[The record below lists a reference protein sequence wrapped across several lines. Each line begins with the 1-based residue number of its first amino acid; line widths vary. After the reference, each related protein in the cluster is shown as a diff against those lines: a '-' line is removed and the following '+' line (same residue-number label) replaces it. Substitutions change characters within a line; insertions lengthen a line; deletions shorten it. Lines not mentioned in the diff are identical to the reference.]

1 MTGRSV
7 VFAAPRRIEVNH
19 NDIPSP
25 REGEVLVRTLV
36 SGISAGTE
44 LHVYRGDISE
54 GVLLDETWPSLQEP
68 FRYPATYGYA
78 SVGEVVDDGR
88 RVFAF
93 QPHVSHYVARE
104 DELYE
109 VPEDLSS
116 EAAALWPSVETAVNL
131 VLDARPLVGERVL
144 VVGQGVV
151 GLATTS
157 VLSRF
162 PLGEL
167 WTVEPIKSR
176 RAASE
181 RCGAGRSL
189 HPDEADEADQASELE
204 DFDLTIELSGTSSGL
219 DRAIAA
225 TGFEGRVVV
234 GSWYGDK
241 PSPVELGTHFHRGRI
256 RLISSQVSHIG
267 SPLLSRWTKKRRMQ
281 VASTS
286 LASLPPAELV
296 THRFPVERAAEAY
309 TLLDQHPERCL
320 QVLLTYT

>member
-1 MTGRSV
+1 MTRRSV
-7 VFAAPRRIEVNH
+7 LFAAPGRIEVTH
-19 NDIPSP
+19 DDIPSP

-54 GVLLDETWPSLQEP
+54 GVLLDESLPSLQEP

-104 DELYE
+104 DELYD

-157 VLSRF
+157 ILSRF

-167 WTVEPIKSR
+167 WTVDPIESR
-176 RAASE
+176 RAASK
-181 RCGAGRSL
+181 RCGAASSF
-189 HPDEADEADQASELE
+189 HPDEADAAGVLE
-204 DFDLTIELSGTSSGL
+204 RFDLTIELSGSAEGL
-219 DRAIAA
+219 NLAIGAA
-225 TGFEGRVVV
+225 GFEGRVVV

-241 PSPVELGTHFHRGRI
+241 SVSVDLGTHFHRGRLQLSI
-256 RLISSQVSHIG
+256 ISSQVSHLG
-267 SPLLSRWTKKRRMQ
+267 SLLLSRWTKARRME
-281 VASTS
+281 VAANALS
-286 LASLPPAELV
+286 LLPTETII

-309 TLLDQHPERCL
+309 ALIDERVDACL

>member
-1 MTGRSV
+1 MTRRSV
-7 VFAAPRRIEVNH
+7 VFAASRRIEVAND
-19 NDIPSP
+19 DIPSP

-54 GVLLDETWPSLQEP
+54 GVLLDESLPSLQEP
-68 FRYPATYGYA
+68 FRYPASYGYA
-78 SVGEVVDDGR
+78 SVGEVVDEGR

-109 VPEDLSS
+109 LPEDLSS

-167 WTVEPIKSR
+167 WTVEPIESR

-181 RCGAGRSL
+181 RCGAGRSF
-189 HPDEADEADQASELE
+189 HPDEADDAGVLE
-204 DFDLTIELSGTSSGL
+204 RFDLTIELSGSAEGL
-219 DRAIAA
+219 NLAIGA

-241 PSPVELGTHFHRGRI
+241 PVPVDLGTHFHRGRI
-256 RLISSQVSHIG
+256 QLSIISSQVSHIG

-281 VASTS
+281 VASRL
-286 LASLPPAELV
+286 LASLPSKELV

-309 TLLDQHPERCL
+309 ALLDEHPERCL

>member
-1 MTGRSV
+1 MTRRSV
-7 VFAAPRRIEVNH
+7 LFQAPGRIEVAH
-19 NDIPSP
+19 DDIPSP
-25 REGEVLVRTLV
+25 RQGEVLVRTLV
-36 SGISAGTE
+36 SGVSAGTE
-44 LHVYRGDISE
+44 LHVYRGDIPE
-54 GVLLDETWPSLQEP
+54 GVLLDESLPSLQEP

-93 QPHVSHYVARE
+93 QPHVSHYVAHE

-109 VPEDLSS
+109 LPEDLSS
-116 EAAALWPSVETAVNL
+116 EAAALWASVETAVNL

-167 WTVEPIKSR
+167 WTVEPIESR

-181 RCGAGRSL
+181 RCGADRSF
-189 HPDEADEADQASELE
+189 HPDEADDAGVLE
-204 DFDLTIELSGTSSGL
+204 RFDLTIELSGSAEGL
-219 DRAIAA
+219 NLAIGAA
-225 TGFEGRVVV
+225 GFEGRVVV

-241 PSPVELGTHFHRGRI
+241 SVSVDLGTHFHRGRLQLSI
-256 RLISSQVSHIG
+256 ISSQVSHLG
-267 SPLLSRWTKKRRMQ
+267 SLLLSRWTKARRME
-281 VASTS
+281 VAANALS
-286 LASLPPAELV
+286 LLPTETII

-309 TLLDQHPERCL
+309 ALIDERVDACL